1 MAPRFSRDGTRVFD
15 LDAREWVLSGAGSEP
30 GWIASSSLFCSLDVA
45 SGKTDGVLPGVSIE
59 AYDVSR
65 DETEVVYTTKQRDG
79 TSQMWLAAL
88 DRRTAPR
95 LIGTGGDQ
103 VSFGADGGVIF
114 RSLLEDNALVWIKK
128 DGTNRQIIK
137 SPSVLDKLDVSP
149 DGEWVLG
156 VGADPNGLYHTI
168 AVPIRGGAVRNTGS
182 RGTALRAGP
191 STANSSMRL
200 AWFFRCRPADRCQT
214 CPRRE
219 STRLAA
225 PRDCPA
231 YGPSSTG

>member
-1 MAPRFSRDGTRVFD
+1 
-15 LDAREWVLSGAGSEP
+15 L
-30 GWIASSSLFCSLDVA
+30 
-45 SGKTDGVLPGVSIE
+45 LPGVSIE

-95 LIGTGGDQ
+95 QIGTGGDQ

-114 RSLLEDNALVWIKK
+114 RSLLENNALVWIRK
-128 DGTNRQIIK
+128 DGSNRRTIK

-156 VGADPNGLYHTI
+156 AGPGQNGTYHTI
-168 AVPIRGGAVRNTGS
+168 AVPIRGGAVRIIC
-182 RGTALRAGP
+182 AGDCTP
-191 STANSSMRL
+191 RWSFDGKFFHVSGLVLPVPAGRSLPDLPAAGIDL
-200 AWFFRCRPADRCQT
+200 AGGA
-214 CPRRE
+214 
-219 STRLAA
+219 TRLPGARTIEHRLISPGRT
-225 PRDCPA
+225 PRPTCSRRQSCNA
-231 YGPSSTG
+231 TCFVYRCTEGGRSASTWSRFTPS